1 MGAEQPNSRR
11 CPRCPDADLHLTD
24 YVVEKVDVCPDCS
37 GMYFDSGELEGLNQL
52 VGDFFAVKLDE
63 PEIENIP
70 AAERNFKP
78 TCPGC
83 GEEMLP
89 NQVGQVWVDQCPK
102 CQGLWVDEGEVGA
115 LRVSQL
121 LIRQNMNLF
130 LRLAQ

>member
-1 MGAEQPNSRR
+1 
-11 CPRCPDADLHLTD
+11 
-24 YVVEKVDVCPDCS
+24 
-37 GMYFDSGELEGLNQL
+37 MYFDSGELEGLNQL

-70 AAERNFKP
+70 AVECNFKP

-83 GEEMLP
+83 REEMLP

-102 CQGLWVDEGEVGA
+102 CQGLWVDAGEVGA

>member
-1 MGAEQPNSRR
+1 
-11 CPRCPDADLHLTD
+11 
-24 YVVEKVDVCPDCS
+24 
-37 GMYFDSGELEGLNQL
+37 MYFDSGELEGLNQL
-52 VGDFFAVKLDE
+52 VNDFFEVKLGE

-70 AAERNFKP
+70 AVERDFKP
-78 TCPGC
+78 ACPGC

-89 NQVGQVWVDQCPK
+89 HQVGQVGQVWVDQCSK
-102 CQGLWVDEGEVGA
+102 CQGLWVDAGEVGA